1 MQLMEPADIDCQRI
15 VLNEAT
21 VFGLIAVDDGEVI
34 ILDQF
39 VAMCGH
45 SFVLVFG
52 TP

>member
-1 MQLMEPADIDCQRI
+1 MQLMEPADIDCQQL

-21 VFGLIAVDDGEVI
+21 VFGEVSVDDGEVS